1 MRRTIPDSHRRFAQ
15 AMRNQPTDA
24 EAALW
29 SWLRGRK
36 LAGLRFRRQHP
47 MAGYI
52 VDFVCVEARLIIEV
66 NGSQHADSSRDR
78 RRDGELTR
86 LGYRVLRFCNDDEL
100 KNIEGVAE
108 AILAASQDGR
118 Q

>member
-1 MRRTIPDSHRRFAQ
+1 MRRTIPDIHRRFAQ
-15 AMRNQPTDA
+15 AMRNQPTGA

-29 SWLRGRK
+29 SKLCGRK

-52 VDFVCVEARLIIEV
+52 VDFVCLEARLIIEV
-66 NGSQHADSSRDR
+66 DGSQHADSLHDKCRD
-78 RRDGELTR
+78 EALTR
-86 LGYRVLRFCNDDEL
+86 LGYRVLRFWNNDVL
-100 KNIEGVAE
+100 KNIEGLTE
-108 AILAASQDGR
+108 TILTASQDGR